1 VRAHITQVAVCRE
14 DSPFL
19 CSRVFQTVFS
29 VISVIE
35 TAHGLAILLDELTG
49 VELGVDHHGVGRGVT
64 EQRLNNV
71 HGRVVV
77 QMFGCEDAPAIVGQ
91 QHESRAIR
99 AAGFRSDRDLAD
111 AGANGLNAS
120 SAGMANALDQIRCWR
135 ARTLLQQVP
144 MIANRDRLAVVEAF
158 YVSDDLG

>member
-1 VRAHITQVAVCRE
+1 VRANITQVAVCRE

-77 QMFGCEDAPAIVGQ
+77 QMFGCEDAPAIAGQ

-111 AGANGLNAS
+111 AGPNGLNAS
-120 SAGMANALDQIRCWR
+120 GAGMANALDQVRRWR
-135 ARTLLQQVP
+135 ARTLFQQVP

-158 YVSDDLG
+158 YVSDDLS